1 MSVYFLSVLKTDF
14 TFKKLLYKHI
24 FTHFTQMLK
33 PAGQN
38 VFLSCRLYT
47 YYVYFLNNISPMLPS
62 EVRLLSLRNRRR
74 FPLRAPD
81 PVSL

>member
-38 VFLSCRLYT
+38 VFLSVGFIHIMYI
-47 YYVYFLNNISPMLPS
+47 F
-62 EVRLLSLRNRRR
+62 
-74 FPLRAPD
+74 
-81 PVSL
+81 